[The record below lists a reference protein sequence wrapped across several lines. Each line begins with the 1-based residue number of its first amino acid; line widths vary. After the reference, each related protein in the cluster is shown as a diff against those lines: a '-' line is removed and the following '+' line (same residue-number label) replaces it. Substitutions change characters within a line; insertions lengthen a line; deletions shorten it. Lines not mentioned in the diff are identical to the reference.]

1 MKTRQSPYP
10 LLTLLLAS
18 VVLIPAANSAAD
30 ETLEEIHPCGSLA
43 NAYGPFDYRKHK
55 GQPLINIV
63 EQYHFTPDVEQLRK
77 PMFQYFA
84 ADFDYTLRAVPNHH
98 RALVSM
104 AKYSEKIN
112 NPQPPGAQRTVDC
125 YFDRAM
131 RFAVDDLIV
140 RMIYAGHLTN
150 VDRPKDA
157 LVQLDY
163 VKRFAGE
170 NPLTHYNLGMLYF
183 DAGNLEASLA
193 EAHLAQQ
200 LGMRRVEL
208 RDKLVKAGKWRDP
221 EPLPQTPLPAQSSAS
236 VPGVSASTSL
246 TK

>member
-1 MKTRQSPYP
+1 MKTRQSLYP

-18 VVLIPAANSAAD
+18 VILIPAANSAAD
-30 ETLEEIHPCGSLA
+30 ETLEEVHPCGSLA

-63 EQYHFTPDVEQLRK
+63 EQAHFTPDVEQLRK

-104 AKYSEKIN
+104 AKYSEKVKN
-112 NPQPPGAQRTVDC
+112 SQPPGAQRTVDC

-140 RMIYAGHLTN
+140 RMIYAGHLTR
-150 VDRPKDA
+150 VARSKDA
-157 LVQLDY
+157 LAQLDY

-170 NPLTHYNLGMLYF
+170 NPLTHYNLGLLYY
-183 DAGNLEASLA
+183 DAGNLEASLT

-200 LGMRRVEL
+200 FGMRRVEL

-221 EPLPQTPLPAQSSAS
+221 ESLPQPPLPAQSSAA
-236 VPGVSASTSL
+236 VPDVSASTTS